1 MSDLQIDDF
10 YRNCGLILN
19 RLYRTFPQKTI
30 LYVEDI
36 SGPDEPDEF
45 GLHCQAFVQGFS
57 AMLWLAD
64 ENYLRYEETIR
75 QEALDQAVLSQRG
88 FLMLSARSTLQ
99 EHNGKLNIDILRKA
113 LKARDSNAVEKIVQS
128 MLRI

>member
-10 YRNCGLILN
+10 YRNCALILK
-19 RLYRTFPQKTI
+19 RLYRTFPQKTV

-36 SGPDEPDEF
+36 TGPDEPDEF

-64 ENYLRYEETIR
+64 EGYLRYEETIR
-75 QEALDQAVLSQRG
+75 QEALEHAVLTQKG
-88 FLMLSARSTLQ
+88 FLMLSSQADPASEERELT
-99 EHNGKLNIDILRKA
+99 IDVLRKA
-113 LKARDSNAVEKIVQS
+113 LKERNSLAVEKIMQS
-128 MLRI
+128 MLRR